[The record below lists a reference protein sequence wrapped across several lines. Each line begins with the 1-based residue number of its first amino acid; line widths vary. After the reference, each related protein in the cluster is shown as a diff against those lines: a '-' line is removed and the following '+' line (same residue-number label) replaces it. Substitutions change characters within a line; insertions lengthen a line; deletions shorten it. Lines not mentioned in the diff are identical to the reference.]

1 MRFNKMKPNNNDD
14 NNDEFQRNSNL
25 FASSSST
32 SMQPSSEMNT
42 NNLFVVGTIKVDEHS
57 RLTFSKRIKTV
68 FPVFPGDTIAVY
80 QEMATNDLIFK
91 VQRYNEVTD
100 IWSIKRKKNNVT
112 SLTNNNPLKE
122 KYNKKNENLSNVY
135 VKNKRQIPQLT
146 SEIKIMIIDDEPDV
160 IETYKV
166 ALYEYSKEEYEKP
179 YVITTFASSIDA
191 AKHFLE
197 ISRDNK
203 NSTPYYDL
211 IIIDVKI
218 PDINGIQLYQILKI
232 IDLNSK
238 IIFISALDAVND
250 LAGVLPGIKLEDI
263 IKKPCDIGEFYSK
276 VKDKI
281 HSYN

>member
-1 MRFNKMKPNNNDD
+1 MRFNKMRPNNDD
-14 NNDEFQRNSNL
+14 DDDEFQKKSNL

-32 SMQPSSEMNT
+32 SMHPSPEINT

-80 QEMATNDLIFK
+80 QEIATNDLIFK
-91 VQRYNEVTD
+91 VQRYNKVTD
-100 IWSIKRKKNNVT
+100 IWTIKRKKNNVT
-112 SLTNNNPLKE
+112 SLVNNNQLKE
-122 KYNKKNENLSNVY
+122 RYNTKNENLSNLD
-135 VKNKRQIPQLT
+135 VKNKRQIPQLK
-146 SEIKIMIIDDEPDV
+146 SEIKIMLIDDEPDV

-179 YVITTFASSIDA
+179 YTITTFASSIDA
-191 AKHFLE
+191 VKHFLE
-197 ISRDNK
+197 ITRNSK
-203 NSTPYYDL
+203 ISTPYYDL

-232 IDLNSK
+232 IDLNIK

-250 LAGVLPGIKLEDI
+250 LAGVIPGIKLEDI

-276 VKDKI
+276 IKDKI